1 MVIVAVEVVAKQHPF
16 PAKNEKFIRKCGLQ
30 KLNGILQERGGTCER
45 KNEGVRER
53 KNVRVVD
60 RDSFGTDE
68 CSINLEAVVVI
79 KTAAAMKL

>member
-1 MVIVAVEVVAKQHPF
+1 M
-16 PAKNEKFIRKCGLQ
+16 
-30 KLNGILQERGGTCER
+30 QERGGTCER